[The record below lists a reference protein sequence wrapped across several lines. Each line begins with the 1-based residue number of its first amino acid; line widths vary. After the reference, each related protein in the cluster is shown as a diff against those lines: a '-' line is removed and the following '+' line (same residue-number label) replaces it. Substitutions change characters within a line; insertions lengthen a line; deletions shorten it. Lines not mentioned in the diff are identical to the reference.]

1 MIAECAVF
9 TKNLNH
15 IANETNLISKGIT
28 MNNFKKKALCAAIGA
43 TLMVPATSLM
53 AAEVGNF
60 FHTEG
65 KSKLQIGLFYNDS
78 KRDVEQKGKARV
90 SSGVATETIIG
101 EGETETTT
109 EVGSVSGLKG
119 EENTQD
125 LYLKISYALTPKIEV
140 YGKLGASQTD
150 LDIDKANWQF
160 DESTTETDN
169 PDIFNTSI
177 VEPLDELETSSRGGD
192 RGWLAGVGTKITIHE
207 TGSGWNLGLDG
218 QYIYRDQDMDK
229 SLAWG
234 GDLELT
240 GQESHELQGSLILG
254 KVVGNFR
261 PYGGVSY
268 TKYESEYDLSEGGS
282 RTGTIDLENEDN
294 VGYFAGFDFDFSGL
308 TASFEAR
315 GGDEEAFT
323 FGLRMPL

>member
-1 MIAECAVF
+1 
-9 TKNLNH
+9 
-15 IANETNLISKGIT
+15 

-78 KRDVEQKGKARV
+78 KRDVEQKGKASVFSETVTSTSEGITEDTTFGV
-90 SSGVATETIIG
+90 SVTDL
-101 EGETETTT
+101 EGEQQTE
-109 EVGSVSGLKG
+109 
-119 EENTQD
+119 D

-140 YGKLGASQTD
+140 YGKVGASKTE
-150 LDIDKANWQF
+150 LDVDSANQEF
-160 DESTTETDN
+160 SETNQYSEDGSVFLTTTESFTE
-169 PDIFNTSI
+169 S
-177 VEPLDELETSSRGGD
+177 LSELETSGRDSD
-192 RGWLAGVGTKITIHE
+192 RGWLAGVGTKITIHQ
-207 TGSGWNLGLDG
+207 TDSGWNLGLDG
-218 QYIYRDQDMDK
+218 QYNYRKQDINK
-229 SLAWG
+229 ALGWG

-240 GQESHELQGSLILG
+240 DHESHELQGSLILG

-268 TKYESEYDLSEGGS
+268 TKYESEYDLSEDGD
-282 RTGTIDLENEDN
+282 RVGTLDLENEDN